1 MFADCSSSYSIFDYL
16 VLGKLPWTLRLVFYG
31 VLVLHWNELLFCLII
46 DQLWEFSTA
55 FERSLLI
62 YRLVWRVHWNE
73 LLFLTFLWL
82 CFSRA
87 EKLGVS
93 SSVSLKWRLSRVDK
107 GWPARIFHWQ
117 VYMMSWWRS
126 TIQFWWSYY
135 TDSLIQQNLIL
146 IQIVCHIVILL
157 LNLYALVLHA
167 R

>member
-1 MFADCSSSYSIFDYL
+1 VCFLLDYSGDRPCAKMFADCSSSYSIFDYL

-117 VYMMSWWRS
+117 VYMM
-126 TIQFWWSYY
+126 TINHSILMKLLYRFSHTAESY
-135 TDSLIQQNLIL
+135 SS
-146 IQIVCHIVILL
+146 
-157 LNLYALVLHA
+157 
-167 R
+167 